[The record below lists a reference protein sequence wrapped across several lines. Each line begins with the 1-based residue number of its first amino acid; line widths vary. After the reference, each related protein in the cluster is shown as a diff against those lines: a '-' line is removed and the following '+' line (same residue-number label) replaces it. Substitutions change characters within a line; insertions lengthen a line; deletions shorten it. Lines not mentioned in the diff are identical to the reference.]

1 MKLLK
6 IVTFCFLVTGGS
18 LALASPETRETS
30 QTDEKEPLKL
40 PSFHNTRYEEDWSL
54 LRGTSPGSSTA
65 GPLKFIPLNQS
76 GSVYLSLGGQ
86 GRTRFEGWNDF
97 GFGGSGSRS
106 DGFGLLR
113 LRVHGDLVLGPYF
126 RVFVEGKS
134 ALSTNR
140 DLPGG
145 LRTLDVDNADLQNV
159 FVDLRIPFEKGSAT
173 LRFGRQELQFGRQ
186 RLISPLNWSNTR
198 PRMFD
203 GFRGS
208 LKLGG
213 WRLDGFHTKFVR
225 VRKYAF
231 NRNNSGTEFSGLYL
245 TGRPGNKLAAD
256 VYWIHLDRERSVWNG
271 VSGQE
276 DRHTVGTRLGGA
288 LAETGLTFDVEGAFQ
303 FGDHGTRDIQA
314 FMFASELGYSFTQ
327 APGVPRV
334 QLGFDWASGD
344 EDSSDGEANTFNQL
358 FPLGHAFLGFIDIV
372 GRQNI
377 MDLSGRFSISPR
389 RPFTVRLDGH
399 FFWRAD
405 PNDALYNAGGGVVLP
420 GNPLLSRRVGSEVD
434 FTFQYPINRH
444 VVFTSGYSHF
454 FPGAFVEESKS
465 AKGIDFGYVMV
476 QYTF

>member
-1 MKLLK
+1 MKLWK
-6 IVTFCFLVTGGS
+6 IVTFCFLVTSGS
-18 LALASPETRETS
+18 LALASPETSETS
-30 QTDEKEPLKL
+30 QTDEQEPIKL

-54 LRGTSPGSSTA
+54 LQGIPQESSTA
-65 GPLKFIPLNQS
+65 QPLKFIPLNES
-76 GSVYLSLGGQ
+76 GSVFLSLGGQ
-86 GRTRFEGWNDF
+86 GRMRFEGWNDF
-97 GFGGSGSRS
+97 GFGGPGSRS

-145 LRTLDVDNADLQNV
+145 LRTLDVDNVDLQNV
-159 FVDLRIPFEKGSAT
+159 FVDLRIPFENGSST
-173 LRFGRQELQFGRQ
+173 FRFGRQELQFGRQ
-186 RLISPLNWSNTR
+186 RLVSPLNWSNTR

-203 GFRGS
+203 GFRGAI
-208 LKLGG
+208 KIGD

-231 NRNNSGTEFSGLYL
+231 NRNDSGTDFSGFYL
-245 TGRPGNKLAAD
+245 AGRPGQRLAAD
-256 VYWIHLDRERSVWNG
+256 VYWLRLERERSVWNG

-276 DRHTVGTRLGGA
+276 ERHTVGARLGGVI
-288 LAETGLTFDVEGAFQ
+288 AETGLNFDVEGAFQ
-303 FGDHGTRDIQA
+303 LGDHGTTDIQA
-314 FMFASELGYSFTQ
+314 FMFAGELGYAFTQ
-327 APGVPRV
+327 VYGVPRL

-344 EDSSDGEANTFNQL
+344 EDPSDGEANTFSQL

-377 MDLSGRFSISPR
+377 MDLSGRFSISPK
-389 RPFTVRLDGH
+389 RPFSIRLDGH

-405 PNDALYNAGGGVVLP
+405 KNDALYNAGGGTVLP
-420 GNPLLSRRVGSEVD
+420 GNPLFSRRIGSEID

-444 VVFTSGYSHF
+444 VVFSSGYSHF
-454 FPGAFVEESKS
+454 FPGSFVKESKE
-465 AKGIDFGYVMV
+465 AKGIDFVYGMI